1 MAMERTSIFLLVGLI
16 IAICFCIGFVY
27 GIVKVN
33 DDLEKKE
40 KEIAALRKKAQD
52 ERRARLEAQT
62 IQKSYARLIRSAE
75 MVDVSAAEEHLLRLK
90 PTKFLQEQFKDILP
104 KGIVER
110 FNNLE
115 EVIEALL
122 KTNII
127 VSQRQA
133 EWEQQVKVK
142 EENLART
149 KENLVKAKEK
159 WRQDID
165 SLRAKI
171 QALESEKAQLV
182 SQYEEQVRRLSEEK
196 KRVQDEKD
204 RLQKQTEIEMSRLRT
219 KIGDLRSRLARV
231 IKKKPKDLRW
241 AEPDGEI
248 YLADMNLGLCW
259 IDLGRMHHVQT
270 GMIFE
275 VFRRGKGG
283 MRVFKGR
290 IEVRRI
296 HDDLSQCAILECYDP
311 ENDPIVKGDFII
323 SPLYDPKEAPILV
336 FIGDFRN
343 PYYSKRQLE
352 KKLAEINIKVE
363 SRVTVNTDWIVIG
376 ENPEAHEDYEK
387 ARFWNIPVMREEE
400 LLRYIKR

>member
-1 MAMERTSIFLLVGLI
+1 MAMERTSVFLLVGLI

-33 DDLEKKE
+33 DELEKKQ
-40 KEIAALRKKAQD
+40 KELDAAKNKAD
-52 ERRARLEAQT
+52 SERRARLEAQT
-62 IQKSYARLIRSAE
+62 IQKAYARLIRGGE
-75 MVDVSAAEEHLLRLK
+75 VVDVDSARAHLLQLK
-90 PTKFLQEQFKDILP
+90 PTKFLQEQLKDILP
-104 KGIVER
+104 KGLADK
-110 FNNLE
+110 FDNLE
-115 EVIEALL
+115 EVIEVLL

-127 VSQRQA
+127 ISQRQE
-133 EWEQQVKVK
+133 EWEQQVKAK
-142 EENLART
+142 EENLTRA
-149 KENLVKAKEK
+149 KEDLLKAKDK
-159 WRQDID
+159 WRQDIEA
-165 SLRAKI
+165 LRAKI
-171 QALESEKAQLV
+171 QSLESEKAQLV

-196 KRVQDEKD
+196 KQVQDEKD

-219 KIGDLRSRLARV
+219 KIGDLRARLARV

-241 AEPDGEI
+241 ADPDGEI
-248 YLADMNLGLCW
+248 YLADMNLSLCW

-290 IEVRRI
+290 IEIRRVQ
-296 HDDLSQCAILECYDP
+296 DDLSQCAILECYDP

-323 SPLYDPKEAPILV
+323 SPLYDREETPILV

-352 KKLAEINIKVE
+352 KKLAEFNIKVE

-400 LLRYIKR
+400 LLRYIGR